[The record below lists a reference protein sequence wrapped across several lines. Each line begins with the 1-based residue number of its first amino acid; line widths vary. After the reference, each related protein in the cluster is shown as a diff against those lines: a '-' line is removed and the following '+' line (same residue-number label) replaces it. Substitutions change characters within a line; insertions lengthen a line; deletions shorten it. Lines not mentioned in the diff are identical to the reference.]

1 MHFLKS
7 APPIGGIMFKRILIA
22 NRGEIACR
30 IIKTAKSMAIET
42 VAVYSEAD
50 RSSLHVKQ
58 ADFAEFIGPAPVSE
72 SYLDIDAIIGAAKKW
87 QADAIHPGYG
97 FLSENPK
104 LAKTCSENGLVFIGP
119 STSAIEAMGSKS
131 QAKAIMSEANV
142 PLVPGYHGTDNSV
155 EHLLAE
161 AEKIGYPVM
170 LKATQGGGGKGM
182 RVVNSA
188 AEMPLAIDGAQREA
202 LSSFGDKQLL
212 IEKCILQPR
221 HVEVQVF
228 ADQHGHCVYLSDRDC
243 SIQRRHQKVVE
254 EAPAPGLSDELRK
267 QMGEA
272 AVQAAQAIDYVGAG
286 TVEFLLDSRGQ
297 FYFMEMNTRLQV
309 EHPVTELI
317 TGVDLVEWQFK
328 VAAGE
333 HLPISQSEIT
343 HNGHSIELRIYAE
356 DADNDFMPSTGRIDY
371 LKEPVSDSNVRLACV
386 RVDSGVTQ
394 GDTISEYYDPMTS
407 KLIVWGQTRDIALK
421 QLKQALTQY
430 HVRGVTTN
438 IGYLHSIISQPAFAD
453 IELDTGFLVKHQQ
466 GISAQQNV
474 SDSIWLTLAAV
485 ARWNDLISK
494 SDRSTLPAPTTQGFR
509 LSVNNVYRFNL
520 TDANANH
527 QVHLHY
533 SSQEYSS
540 QQSCTKHPEPFT
552 IECGEERHQVTLLE
566 NDNPFIVD
574 IDNVRYIFNALSDE
588 HQTTL
593 FYLGQQRTF
602 AHQPSFESPK
612 GKDDELS
619 PTAPLNGVISA
630 VMVNKGDKVAAG
642 DPLLVLE
649 AMKMEYTI
657 TAPVAATVDEVFY
670 QHGDQVQHGSI
681 LLHLAS
687 APENISEDKEREY
700 AANEG

>member
-1 MHFLKS
+1 
-7 APPIGGIMFKRILIA
+7 MFKRILIA

-50 RSSLHVKQ
+50 RNSLHVKH
-58 ADFAEFIGPAPVSE
+58 ADFAEFIGPAPASE

-104 LAKTCSENGLVFIGP
+104 LAKACSENGIVFIGP

-228 ADQHGHCVYLSDRDC
+228 ADQHGNCVYLSDRDC

-317 TGVDLVEWQFK
+317 TGVDLVEWQFN

-333 HLPISQSEIT
+333 RLPISQNEIT

-356 DADNDFMPSTGRIDY
+356 DAENDFMPSTGRIDY

-394 GDTISEYYDPMTS
+394 GDAISEYYDPMIS

-421 QLKQALTQY
+421 QLKQALTEY

-453 IELDTGFLVKHQQ
+453 VELDTGFLVQHQQ
-466 GISAQQNV
+466 GINEQQNV
-474 SDSIWLTLAAV
+474 SDSIWLTLAAI
-485 ARWNDLISK
+485 ARWNDIT
-494 SDRSTLPAPTTQGFR
+494 STSGDSSLPSPTKQGFR
-509 LSVNNVYRFNL
+509 LSVENVYRFNF
-520 TDANANH
+520 TDATANH
-527 QVHLHY
+527 QVRLHH
-533 SSQEYSS
+533 SAKESGFQ
-540 QQSCTKHPEPFT
+540 HPDQFT
-552 IECGEERHQVTLLE
+552 IQCGDQVHQVCLLE
-566 NDNPFIVD
+566 KDGQFIVD
-574 IDNVRYIFNALSDE
+574 IDEVRYIFNALNDE
-588 HQTTL
+588 QKTTL

-612 GKDDELS
+612 GKEDELS
-619 PTAPLNGVISA
+619 PTAPLNGIISA
-630 VMVNKGDKVAAG
+630 VMVNKGDEVAAG

-687 APENISEDKEREY
+687 ASENVCVDKEREY
-700 AANEG
+700 ATSEG

>member
-1 MHFLKS
+1 
-7 APPIGGIMFKRILIA
+7 MFKRILIA

-30 IIKTAKSMAIET
+30 IIKTAKSMAVET

-58 ADFAEFIGPAPVSE
+58 ADFAEFIGPAPASE

-104 LAKTCSENGLVFIGP
+104 LAKACSENGIVFIGP

-142 PLVPGYHGTDNSV
+142 PLVPGYHGTDNSI
-155 EHLLAE
+155 EHLSAE

-188 AEMPLAIDGAQREA
+188 AELPLAIDGAQREA

-254 EAPAPGLSDELRK
+254 EAPAPGLGDELRK

-286 TVEFLLDSRGQ
+286 TVEFLLDSRGE

-328 VAAGE
+328 IAAGE
-333 HLPISQSEIT
+333 HLPISQYEIN

-371 LKEPVSDSNVRLACV
+371 LQEPSSDSNIRLTCV

-394 GDTISEYYDPMTS
+394 GDTISEYYDPMIS

-438 IGYLHSIISQPAFAD
+438 IGYLHSIISQPAFAE
-453 IELDTGFLVKHQQ
+453 IELDTGFLVTHQQ
-466 GISAQQNV
+466 GISEQQNV

-509 LSVNNVYRFNL
+509 LSVDNVYRFNF
-520 TDANANH
+520 TDANTNH
-527 QVHLHY
+527 HVRLHH
-533 SSQEYSS
+533 SS
-540 QQSCTKHPEPFT
+540 QQSCTQHPEPFA
-552 IECGEERHQVTLLE
+552 IECGEERHQVALLE

-574 IDNVRYIFNALSDE
+574 INDVRYTFNALNDE
-588 HQTTL
+588 QKTTV

-681 LLHLAS
+681 LLHLIS
-687 APENISEDKEREY
+687 APDNVCEDKEHEY
-700 AANEG
+700 ATSEG

>member
-1 MHFLKS
+1 
-7 APPIGGIMFKRILIA
+7 MFKRILIA

-58 ADFAEFIGPAPVSE
+58 ADFAEFIGPAPASE

-104 LAKTCSENGLVFIGP
+104 LAKACSENGIVFIGP
-119 STSAIEAMGSKS
+119 PTSAIEAMGSKS

-228 ADQHGHCVYLSDRDC
+228 ADQHGNCVYLSDRDC

-267 QMGEA
+267 QMGKA

-328 VAAGE
+328 VADGE

-371 LKEPVSDSNVRLACV
+371 LKEPLSDKDVHLACV
-386 RVDSGVTQ
+386 RVDSGVAQ
-394 GDTISEYYDPMTS
+394 GDTISEYYDPMIS

-438 IGYLHSIISQPAFAD
+438 IGYLHSIISQPAFAN
-453 IELDTGFLVKHQQ
+453 IELDTDFLVKHQQ

-474 SDSIWLTLAAV
+474 SESIWLALAAV

-494 SDRSTLPAPTTQGFR
+494 SDSSTLPAPTKQGFR
-509 LSVNNVYRFNL
+509 LSVDNVYRFNF

-527 QVHLHY
+527 QVRLQQ
-533 SSQEYSS
+533 SSQDTGF
-540 QQSCTKHPEPFT
+540 QHLNHLNVR
-552 IECGEERHQVTLLE
+552 CGEELHQVILLE
-566 NDNPFIVD
+566 SGNQFIVD
-574 IDNVRYIFNALSDE
+574 IDNERYAFNALSDE
-588 HQTTL
+588 QKTTL

-602 AHQPSFESPK
+602 AHQPSFESAK
-612 GKDDELS
+612 GQDDELS

-687 APENISEDKEREY
+687 TPESDCADKEREY
-700 AANEG
+700 ATSEG

>member
-1 MHFLKS
+1 
-7 APPIGGIMFKRILIA
+7 MFKRILIA

-58 ADFAEFIGPAPVSE
+58 ADFAEFIGPAPASE

-104 LAKTCSENGLVFIGP
+104 LAKACSENGIVFIGP

-228 ADQHGHCVYLSDRDC
+228 ADQHGNCVYLSDRDC

-272 AVQAAQAIDYVGAG
+272 AVHAAQAIDYVGAG
-286 TVEFLLDSRGQ
+286 TVEFLLDSRGE

-371 LKEPVSDSNVRLACV
+371 LHEPVSDNNVRLAHV

-394 GDTISEYYDPMTS
+394 GDTISEYYDPMIS

-453 IELDTGFLVKHQQ
+453 IELDTGFLVTHQQ
-466 GISAQQNV
+466 SINEQQSV

-485 ARWNDLISK
+485 ARWNDLTSK
-494 SDRSTLPAPTTQGFR
+494 SGSSALPAPTTQGFR
-509 LSVNNVYRFNL
+509 LSVNNVYRFNF

-527 QVHLHY
+527 QVRLHH

-540 QQSCTKHPEPFT
+540 QQSCTQHSEPFT
-552 IECGEERHQVTLLE
+552 IECGEERHQVILLE
-566 NDNPFIVD
+566 SDNQFIVD
-574 IDNVRYIFNALSDE
+574 IDNVRYTFNALNDD
-588 HQTTL
+588 QKTTV

-681 LLHLAS
+681 LLHLIS
-687 APENISEDKEREY
+687 APDNVCEDKEHEY
-700 AANEG
+700 ATSEG

>member
-1 MHFLKS
+1 
-7 APPIGGIMFKRILIA
+7 MFKRILIA

-58 ADFAEFIGPAPVSE
+58 ANFAEFIGPAPASE

-104 LAKTCSENGLVFIGP
+104 LAKACSENGIVFIGP

-228 ADQHGHCVYLSDRDC
+228 ADQHGNCVYLSDRDC

-286 TVEFLLDSRGQ
+286 TVEFLLDSRGH

-328 VAAGE
+328 VAGGE

-394 GDTISEYYDPMTS
+394 GDTISEYYDPMIS

-438 IGYLHSIISQPAFAD
+438 IGYLHSIISQPAFAN
-453 IELDTGFLVKHQQ
+453 IELDTDFLVKHQQ

-494 SDRSTLPAPTTQGFR
+494 SDSSTLPATTKQGFR
-509 LSVNNVYRFNL
+509 LSVDNVYRFNF

-527 QVHLHY
+527 QVRLQQ
-533 SSQEYSS
+533 SSQDTGS
-540 QQSCTKHPEPFT
+540 HFT
-552 IECGEERHQVTLLE
+552 IRCGEELHQVILLE
-566 NDNPFIVD
+566 SESQFIVN
-574 IDNVRYIFNALSDE
+574 IDSVRYTFNALSDE

-593 FYLGQQRTF
+593 FYLGQQCTF
-602 AHQPSFESPK
+602 AHQPSFESAK
-612 GKDDELS
+612 GQDDELS

-687 APENISEDKEREY
+687 TPESGCADKEREY
-700 AANEG
+700 ATSEG

>member
-1 MHFLKS
+1 
-7 APPIGGIMFKRILIA
+7 MFKRILIA

-50 RSSLHVKQ
+50 RNSLHVKH
-58 ADFAEFIGPAPVSE
+58 ADFAEFIGPAPASE

-104 LAKTCSENGLVFIGP
+104 LAKACSENGIVFIGP

-182 RVVNSA
+182 RVVSSA

-228 ADQHGHCVYLSDRDC
+228 ADQHGNCVYLSDRDC

-272 AVQAAQAIDYVGAG
+272 AVLAAQAIDYVGAG

-317 TGVDLVEWQFK
+317 TGVDLVEWQFN

-333 HLPISQSEIT
+333 RLPISQNEIT

-356 DADNDFMPSTGRIDY
+356 DAENDFMPSTGRIDY

-394 GDTISEYYDPMTS
+394 GDAISEYYDPMIS

-453 IELDTGFLVKHQQ
+453 VELDTGFLVKHQQ
-466 GISAQQNV
+466 GINEQQNV
-474 SDSIWLTLAAV
+474 SDSIWLTLAAI
-485 ARWNDLISK
+485 ARWNDIT
-494 SDRSTLPAPTTQGFR
+494 STSGDSSLPSPTKQGFR
-509 LSVNNVYRFNL
+509 LSVENVYRFNF
-520 TDANANH
+520 TDATANH
-527 QVHLHY
+527 QVRLHH
-533 SSQEYSS
+533 SAKESGFQ
-540 QQSCTKHPEPFT
+540 HPDQFT
-552 IECGEERHQVTLLE
+552 IQCGDQVHQVCLLE
-566 NDNPFIVD
+566 KDGQFIVD
-574 IDNVRYIFNALSDE
+574 IDEVRYIFDALNDE
-588 HQTTL
+588 PKTTL

-612 GKDDELS
+612 GKENELS
-619 PTAPLNGVISA
+619 PTAPLNGIISA
-630 VMVNKGDKVAAG
+630 VMVNKGDEVAAG

-657 TAPVAATVDEVFY
+657 NAPVDATVDEVFY

-687 APENISEDKEREY
+687 ASENVCVDKEREY
-700 AANEG
+700 ATSEG

>member
-1 MHFLKS
+1 
-7 APPIGGIMFKRILIA
+7 MFKRILIA

-58 ADFAEFIGPAPVSE
+58 ADFAEFIGPATASE

-104 LAKTCSENGLVFIGP
+104 LAKACSENGIVFIGP
-119 STSAIEAMGSKS
+119 PTSAIEAMGSKS

-228 ADQHGHCVYLSDRDC
+228 ADKHGNCVYLSDRDC

-371 LKEPVSDSNVRLACV
+371 LKEPLSDSNVRLACV
-386 RVDSGVTQ
+386 RVDSGVTH
-394 GDTISEYYDPMTS
+394 GDTISEYYDPMIS

-438 IGYLHSIISQPAFAD
+438 IGYLHSIISQLAFAE
-453 IELDTGFLVKHQQ
+453 IELDTDFLVKHQQ
-466 GISAQQNV
+466 GISEQQNV

-494 SDRSTLPAPTTQGFR
+494 SDSSTLPAPTTQGFR
-509 LSVNNVYRFNL
+509 LSVNNVYRFNF
-520 TDANANH
+520 TDVNANH
-527 QVHLHY
+527 QVRLQQ
-533 SSQEYSS
+533 SSQD
-540 QQSCTKHPEPFT
+540 TGAHFT
-552 IECGEERHQVTLLE
+552 VRCGEELHQITLLE
-566 NDNPFIVD
+566 SDNPFIVD
-574 IDNVRYIFNALSDE
+574 IDNVRYTFNALNDE
-588 HQTTL
+588 QKTTV

-630 VMVNKGDKVAAG
+630 VMVNKGDKVAVG

-657 TAPVAATVDEVFY
+657 TAPVAAKVDELFY

-687 APENISEDKEREY
+687 SSDTSSEDKELEY
-700 AANEG
+700 ATSEG

>member
-1 MHFLKS
+1 
-7 APPIGGIMFKRILIA
+7 MFKRILIA

-50 RSSLHVKQ
+50 RNSLHVKQ
-58 ADFAEFIGPAPVSE
+58 ADFAEFIGPAPASE
-72 SYLDIDAIIGAAKKW
+72 SYLDIDAIIRAAKKW

-104 LAKTCSENGLVFIGP
+104 LAKACSENGIVFIGP

-182 RVVNSA
+182 RVVSSA
-188 AEMPLAIDGAQREA
+188 DEMPLAIDGAQREA

-228 ADQHGHCVYLSDRDC
+228 ADQHGNCVYLSDRDC

-254 EAPAPGLSDELRK
+254 EAPAPALSDELRK

-272 AVQAAQAIDYVGAG
+272 AVLAAQAIDYVGAG

-317 TGVDLVEWQFK
+317 TGVDLVEWQFN

-333 HLPISQSEIT
+333 RLPISQNEIT

-356 DADNDFMPSTGRIDY
+356 DAENDFMPSTGRIDY
-371 LKEPVSDSNVRLACV
+371 LKEPVSDSNVRLAGV

-394 GDTISEYYDPMTS
+394 GDAISEYYDPMIS

-421 QLKQALTQY
+421 QLKQALTEY

-453 IELDTGFLVKHQQ
+453 VELDTGFLVQHQQ
-466 GISAQQNV
+466 GINEQQNV
-474 SDSIWLTLAAV
+474 SDSIWLTLAAI
-485 ARWNDLISK
+485 ARWNDIT
-494 SDRSTLPAPTTQGFR
+494 STSGDSSLPSPTKQGFR
-509 LSVNNVYRFNL
+509 LSVENVYRFNF
-520 TDANANH
+520 TDATANH
-527 QVHLHY
+527 QVRLHL
-533 SSQEYSS
+533 SAKESGFQ
-540 QQSCTKHPEPFT
+540 HPDQFT
-552 IECGEERHQVTLLE
+552 IQCGDQVHQVCLLE
-566 NDNPFIVD
+566 KDGQFIVD
-574 IDNVRYIFNALSDE
+574 IDEVRYIFNALNDE
-588 HQTTL
+588 QKTTL

-612 GKDDELS
+612 GKEDELS
-619 PTAPLNGVISA
+619 PTAPLNGIISA
-630 VMVNKGDKVAAG
+630 VMVNKGDEVAAG

-681 LLHLAS
+681 LLHLALAS
-687 APENISEDKEREY
+687 ENVCVDKEREY
-700 AANEG
+700 ATSEG

>member
-1 MHFLKS
+1 
-7 APPIGGIMFKRILIA
+7 MFKRILIA

-58 ADFAEFIGPAPVSE
+58 ADFAEFIGPAPASE
-72 SYLDIDAIIGAAKKW
+72 SYLDIDAIINAAKKW

-104 LAKTCSENGLVFIGP
+104 LAKACSENGIVFIGP
-119 STSAIEAMGSKS
+119 STIAIEAMGSKS

-142 PLVPGYHGTDNSV
+142 PLVPGYHGADNSV

-161 AEKIGYPVM
+161 AKKIGYPVM

-212 IEKCILQPR
+212 VEKCILQPR

-228 ADQHGHCVYLSDRDC
+228 ADQHGNCVYLSDRDC

-254 EAPAPGLSDELRK
+254 EAPAPGLNDELRK
-267 QMGEA
+267 QMGDA

-356 DADNDFMPSTGRIDY
+356 DADNDFMPSTGCIDY
-371 LKEPVSDSNVRLACV
+371 LQEPISDNNVRLAYV

-394 GDTISEYYDPMTS
+394 GDIISEYYDPMIS
-407 KLIVWGQTRDIALK
+407 KLIVWGQTRDVALK

-438 IGYLHSIISQPAFAD
+438 IGYLHSIVSQPAFAN
-453 IELDTGFLVKHQQ
+453 IELDTGFLITHQQ
-466 GISAQQNV
+466 GINEQQSV

-485 ARWNDLISK
+485 ARWNDLISE
-494 SDRSTLPAPTTQGFR
+494 SDSSTLPAPTTQGFR
-509 LSVNNVYRFNL
+509 LSVDNVYRFNF
-520 TDANANH
+520 TDANTNH
-527 QVHLHY
+527 HVRLHH
-533 SSQEYSS
+533 SS
-540 QQSCTKHPEPFT
+540 QQSCTQHPEPFA
-552 IECGEERHQVTLLE
+552 IECGEERHQVALLE

-574 IDNVRYIFNALSDE
+574 INDVRYTFNALNDE
-588 HQTTL
+588 QKTTV

-681 LLHLAS
+681 LLHLIS
-687 APENISEDKEREY
+687 APDNVCEDKEHEY
-700 AANEG
+700 ATSEG

>member
-1 MHFLKS
+1 
-7 APPIGGIMFKRILIA
+7 
-22 NRGEIACR
+22 
-30 IIKTAKSMAIET
+30 MA
-42 VAVYSEAD
+42 S
-50 RSSLHVKQ
+50 
-58 ADFAEFIGPAPVSE
+58 F
-72 SYLDIDAIIGAAKKW
+72 
-87 QADAIHPGYG
+87 
-97 FLSENPK
+97 
-104 LAKTCSENGLVFIGP
+104 FIGP

-155 EHLLAE
+155 DHLLAE

-212 IEKCILQPR
+212 VEKCILQPR

-228 ADQHGHCVYLSDRDC
+228 ADQHGNCVYLSDRDC

-333 HLPISQSEIT
+333 HLPISQYEIT

-356 DADNDFMPSTGRIDY
+356 DADNDFMPSTGCIDY
-371 LKEPVSDSNVRLACV
+371 LQEPISDNNVRLACV

-394 GDTISEYYDPMTS
+394 GDTISEYYDPMIS

-453 IELDTGFLVKHQQ
+453 IELDTGFLVTHQQ
-466 GISAQQNV
+466 GISEQQNV

-485 ARWNDLISK
+485 TRWNDLISK
-494 SDRSTLPAPTTQGFR
+494 SGSSTLPAPTTQGFR
-509 LSVNNVYRFNL
+509 LSVYNVYRFNF

-527 QVHLHY
+527 QVRLHY

-574 IDNVRYIFNALSDE
+574 IDNVRYTFNALSDE

-681 LLHLAS
+681 LLHLIS
-687 APENISEDKEREY
+687 APDNVCEDKEHEY
-700 AANEG
+700 ATSEG

>member
-1 MHFLKS
+1 
-7 APPIGGIMFKRILIA
+7 MFKRVLIA

-58 ADFAEFIGPAPVSE
+58 ADFAEFIGPAPASE

-104 LAKTCSENGLVFIGP
+104 LAKACSENGIVFIGP

-212 IEKCILQPR
+212 VEKCILQPR

-228 ADQHGHCVYLSDRDC
+228 ADQHGNCVYLSDRDC

-267 QMGEA
+267 QMGKA

-286 TVEFLLDSRGQ
+286 TVEFLLDSRGH

-394 GDTISEYYDPMTS
+394 GDTISEYYDPMIS

-421 QLKQALTQY
+421 QLKEALTQY

-438 IGYLHSIISQPAFAD
+438 IGYLHSIISQPAFAN
-453 IELDTGFLVKHQQ
+453 IELDTDFLVKHQQ

-494 SDRSTLPAPTTQGFR
+494 SDTSTLPTPTKQGFR
-509 LSVNNVYRFNL
+509 LSVNNVYRFNF

-527 QVHLHY
+527 HVRLQQ
-533 SSQEYSS
+533 SSQDTGS
-540 QQSCTKHPEPFT
+540 HFT
-552 IECGEERHQVTLLE
+552 IRCGEELHQVILLE
-566 NDNPFIVD
+566 SESQFIVD
-574 IDNVRYIFNALSDE
+574 IDSVRYTFNALNDE
-588 HQTTL
+588 QKTTL

-602 AHQPSFESPK
+602 AHQPNFDSA
-612 GKDDELS
+612 KDVGDELS

-657 TAPVAATVDEVFY
+657 TAPVAAIIDEVFY
-670 QHGDQVQHGSI
+670 QHGDQVQHGSV
-681 LLHLAS
+681 LLHLVS
-687 APENISEDKEREY
+687 APDNICEDKEREY
-700 AANEG
+700 ATSEG

>member
-42 VAVYSEAD
+42 VAVYSAAD

-58 ADFAEFIGPAPVSE
+58 ADFAEFIGPAPASE

-104 LAKTCSENGLVFIGP
+104 LAKVCSKNGIVFIGP

-155 EHLLAE
+155 DHLLAE

-228 ADQHGHCVYLSDRDC
+228 ADQHGNCVYLSDRDC

-333 HLPISQSEIT
+333 HLPISQYEIN

-356 DADNDFMPSTGRIDY
+356 DADNDFMPSTGCIDY
-371 LKEPVSDSNVRLACV
+371 LQEPISDNNVRLAYV

-394 GDTISEYYDPMTS
+394 GDTISEYYDPMIS

-421 QLKQALTQY
+421 QLKQALTHY

-438 IGYLHSIISQPAFAD
+438 IGYLHSIISQPAFAE
-453 IELDTGFLVKHQQ
+453 IELDTGFLVTHQQ
-466 GISAQQNV
+466 GISEQQNV

-485 ARWNDLISK
+485 ARWNDLTSK
-494 SDRSTLPAPTTQGFR
+494 SGSSTLPSPTTQGFR
-509 LSVNNVYRFNL
+509 LSVDNVYRFNF

-527 QVHLHY
+527 HVRLHH
-533 SSQEYSS
+533 SS
-540 QQSCTKHPEPFT
+540 QQSCSQHPEPFA
-552 IECGEERHQVTLLE
+552 IECGEERHQVALLE

-574 IDNVRYIFNALSDE
+574 IDNVRYTFNALNGD
-588 HQTTL
+588 QKTTV

-657 TAPVAATVDEVFY
+657 TAPVAAIVDEVFY

-681 LLHLAS
+681 LLHLIS
-687 APENISEDKEREY
+687 APDNVCEDKEREY
-700 AANEG
+700 AASEG

>member
-1 MHFLKS
+1 
-7 APPIGGIMFKRILIA
+7 MFKRILIA

-42 VAVYSEAD
+42 VAIYSEAD
-50 RSSLHVKQ
+50 RNSLHVKQ
-58 ADFAEFIGPAPVSE
+58 ADFAEFIGPAPASE
-72 SYLDIDAIIGAAKKW
+72 SYLDIDAVIGAAKKW

-104 LAKTCSENGLVFIGP
+104 LAKACNENGIVFIGP

-182 RVVNSA
+182 RVVNSV

-267 QMGEA
+267 QMGQA

-317 TGVDLVEWQFK
+317 TGVDLVEWQFN

-333 HLPISQSEIT
+333 RLPISQNEIT
-343 HNGHSIELRIYAE
+343 HSGHSIELRIYAE
-356 DADNDFMPSTGRIDY
+356 DAVNDFMPSTGRIDY
-371 LKEPVSDSNVRLACV
+371 LKQPVSDSNVRLACV

-394 GDTISEYYDPMTS
+394 GDTISEYYDPMIS

-453 IELDTGFLVKHQQ
+453 VELDTGFLVQHQQ
-466 GISAQQNV
+466 GINEQQNV
-474 SDSIWLTLAAV
+474 SDSIWLTLAAI
-485 ARWNDLISK
+485 ARWNDIT
-494 SDRSTLPAPTTQGFR
+494 STSGDSSLPSPTKQGFR
-509 LSVNNVYRFNL
+509 LSVENVYRFNF
-520 TDANANH
+520 TDTTANH
-527 QVHLHY
+527 QVRLHHCAKE
-533 SSQEYSS
+533 SGFQ
-540 QQSCTKHPEPFT
+540 HPDQFT
-552 IECGEERHQVTLLE
+552 IQCGDQVHQVCLLE
-566 NDNPFIVD
+566 KDGQFIVD
-574 IDNVRYIFNALSDE
+574 IDEVRYIFNALNDE
-588 HQTTL
+588 QKTTL

-602 AHQPSFESPK
+602 AHQPSFESAK
-612 GKDDELS
+612 GTDDELS
-619 PTAPLNGVISA
+619 PTAPLNGIISA
-630 VMVNKGDKVAAG
+630 VMVKKGDKVAAG

-657 TAPVAATVDEVFY
+657 TAPVAATVDEIFY

-681 LLHLAS
+681 LLHLVS
-687 APENISEDKEREY
+687 APERACIDKECEY
-700 AANEG
+700 ATSEG

>member
-1 MHFLKS
+1 
-7 APPIGGIMFKRILIA
+7 MFKRILIA

-58 ADFAEFIGPAPVSE
+58 ADFAEFIGPAPASE
-72 SYLDIDAIIGAAKKW
+72 SYLDINAIIGAAKKW

-104 LAKTCSENGLVFIGP
+104 LAKACSENGIVFIGP

-228 ADQHGHCVYLSDRDC
+228 ADQHGNCVYLSDRDC

-254 EAPAPGLSDELRK
+254 EAPAPSLSDELRK

-272 AVQAAQAIDYVGAG
+272 AVQAAQAINYVGAG

-333 HLPISQSEIT
+333 HLPTSQYEIT

-371 LKEPVSDSNVRLACV
+371 LHEPVSDNNVRLAHV

-394 GDTISEYYDPMTS
+394 GDTISEYYDPMIS

-438 IGYLHSIISQPAFAD
+438 IGYLHSIISQPAFAE
-453 IELDTGFLVKHQQ
+453 IELDTGFLVTHQQ
-466 GISAQQNV
+466 GISEQQNV

-485 ARWNDLISK
+485 ARWNDLTSK
-494 SDRSTLPAPTTQGFR
+494 SGSSTLPSPTTQGFR
-509 LSVNNVYRFNL
+509 LSVDNVYRFNF

-527 QVHLHY
+527 HVRLHH
-533 SSQEYSS
+533 SS
-540 QQSCTKHPEPFT
+540 QQSCSQHPEPFA
-552 IECGEERHQVTLLE
+552 IECGEERHQVALLE

-574 IDNVRYIFNALSDE
+574 INDVRYTFNALNDE
-588 HQTTL
+588 QKTTV

-630 VMVNKGDKVAAG
+630 VMVTKGDEVAAG

-657 TAPVAATVDEVFY
+657 TAPVAATVDELFY

-681 LLHLAS
+681 LLHLIS
-687 APENISEDKEREY
+687 APDNVCEDKEHEY
-700 AANEG
+700 ATSEG

>member
-1 MHFLKS
+1 MLFSKS
-7 APPIGGIMFKRILIA
+7 VPLIGGIMFKRILIA

-58 ADFAEFIGPAPVSE
+58 ADFAEFIGPAPASE

-104 LAKTCSENGLVFIGP
+104 LAKACSENGIVFIGP

-142 PLVPGYHGTDNSV
+142 PLVPGYHGTDNSI
-155 EHLLAE
+155 EHLSAE

-188 AEMPLAIDGAQREA
+188 AELPLAIDGAQREA

-212 IEKCILQPR
+212 VEKCILQPR
-221 HVEVQVF
+221 HVEIQVF
-228 ADQHGHCVYLSDRDC
+228 ADQHGNCVYLSDRDC

-254 EAPAPGLSDELRK
+254 EAPAPWLSDELRK

-286 TVEFLLDSRGQ
+286 TVEFLLDSRGE

-343 HNGHSIELRIYAE
+343 RNGHSIELRIYAE

-371 LKEPVSDSNVRLACV
+371 LHEPVSDSNVRLACV

-394 GDTISEYYDPMTS
+394 GDTISEYYDPMIS

-438 IGYLHSIISQPAFAD
+438 IGYLHSIISQPAFAE
-453 IELDTGFLVKHQQ
+453 IELDTGFLVTHQQ
-466 GISAQQNV
+466 GISEQQNV

-509 LSVNNVYRFNL
+509 LSVDNVYRFNF
-520 TDANANH
+520 TDANTNH
-527 QVHLHY
+527 QVRLQQ
-533 SSQEYSS
+533 SSQHTEA
-540 QQSCTKHPEPFT
+540 HFT
-552 IECGEERHQVTLLE
+552 VRCGEELHQVTLLE

-574 IDNVRYIFNALSDE
+574 IDNVRYTFNALNDD
-588 HQTTL
+588 QKTTV

-681 LLHLAS
+681 LLHLIS
-687 APENISEDKEREY
+687 APDNVCEDKEREY
-700 AANEG
+700 ATSEG

>member
-1 MHFLKS
+1 
-7 APPIGGIMFKRILIA
+7 
-22 NRGEIACR
+22 
-30 IIKTAKSMAIET
+30 
-42 VAVYSEAD
+42 
-50 RSSLHVKQ
+50 
-58 ADFAEFIGPAPVSE
+58 
-72 SYLDIDAIIGAAKKW
+72 
-87 QADAIHPGYG
+87 
-97 FLSENPK
+97 
-104 LAKTCSENGLVFIGP
+104 
-119 STSAIEAMGSKS
+119 
-131 QAKAIMSEANV
+131 
-142 PLVPGYHGTDNSV
+142 
-155 EHLLAE
+155 
-161 AEKIGYPVM
+161 
-170 LKATQGGGGKGM
+170 M

-188 AEMPLAIDGAQREA
+188 AGMPLAIDGAQREA

-228 ADQHGHCVYLSDRDC
+228 ADQHGNCVYLSDRDC

-317 TGVDLVEWQFK
+317 TDVDLVEWQFK

-333 HLPISQSEIT
+333 RLPVSQSEIT

-386 RVDSGVTQ
+386 RVDSGVTK
-394 GDTISEYYDPMTS
+394 GDTISEYYDPMIS

-438 IGYLHSIISQPAFAD
+438 IGYLHSIISQPAFAE
-453 IELDTGFLVKHQQ
+453 IKLDTDFLVKHQQ
-466 GISAQQNV
+466 GISEQQNV
-474 SDSIWLTLAAV
+474 SDSIWLTLAAI
-485 ARWNDLISK
+485 ARWNQLTLK
-494 SDRSTLPAPTTQGFR
+494 SGDSALPSPTKQGFR
-509 LSVNNVYRFNL
+509 LSVDNVYRFNF
-520 TDANANH
+520 TDANTNH
-527 QVHLHY
+527 QVRLQQ
-533 SSQEYSS
+533 SSQDTGS
-540 QQSCTKHPEPFT
+540 QHLNHFT
-552 IECGEERHQVTLLE
+552 VRCGEDSHQVILLE
-566 NDNPFIVD
+566 SKSQFIVD
-574 IDNVRYIFNALSDE
+574 IDNVRYTFNALNDE
-588 HQTTL
+588 QKTTV

-681 LLHLAS
+681 LLHLVS
-687 APENISEDKEREY
+687 APDNVCEDKEREY
-700 AANEG
+700 ATSEG

>member
-1 MHFLKS
+1 
-7 APPIGGIMFKRILIA
+7 MFKRILIA

-50 RSSLHVKQ
+50 RNSLHVKH
-58 ADFAEFIGPAPVSE
+58 ADFAEFIGPAPASA
-72 SYLDIDAIIGAAKKW
+72 SYLDIDATIGAAKKW

-104 LAKTCSENGLVFIGP
+104 LAKACSENGIVFIGP

-155 EHLLAE
+155 KHLLAE

-188 AEMPLAIDGAQREA
+188 SEMPLAIEGAQREA

-228 ADQHGHCVYLSDRDC
+228 ADQHGNCVYLSDRDC

-254 EAPAPGLSDELRK
+254 EAPARGLSDELRK

-317 TGVDLVEWQFK
+317 TGVDLVEWQFN

-333 HLPISQSEIT
+333 RLPISQNQIT

-356 DADNDFMPSTGRIDY
+356 DAENDFMPSTGCIDY

-394 GDTISEYYDPMTS
+394 GDAISEYYDPMIS

-453 IELDTGFLVKHQQ
+453 VELDTGFLVQHQQ
-466 GISAQQNV
+466 GINEQQNV
-474 SDSIWLTLAAV
+474 SDSIWLTLAAI
-485 ARWNDLISK
+485 ARWNDIT
-494 SDRSTLPAPTTQGFR
+494 STSGDSSLPSPTKQGFR
-509 LSVNNVYRFNL
+509 LSVENMYRFNF
-520 TDANANH
+520 TDATANH
-527 QVHLHY
+527 QVLLH
-533 SSQEYSS
+533 
-540 QQSCTKHPEPFT
+540 QSAKESGFQHPDQFT
-552 IECGEERHQVTLLE
+552 IQCGDQVHQVCLLE
-566 NDNPFIVD
+566 KDGQFIVD
-574 IDNVRYIFNALSDE
+574 IDEVRYTFNALNDE
-588 HQTTL
+588 QKTTL

-602 AHQPSFESPK
+602 AHQPSFESAK
-612 GKDDELS
+612 GTDDELS
-619 PTAPLNGVISA
+619 PTAPLNGIISA
-630 VMVNKGDKVAAG
+630 VMVKKGDEVEAG

-657 TAPVAATVDEVFY
+657 TAPVAATVDEIFY

-687 APENISEDKEREY
+687 VPENVCVDKERDY
-700 AANEG
+700 ATSEG

>member
-1 MHFLKS
+1 MHFSKN

-58 ADFAEFIGPAPVSE
+58 ADFAEFIGPAPAIE
-72 SYLDIDAIIGAAKKW
+72 SYLDINAIIDAAKKW

-104 LAKTCSENGLVFIGP
+104 LAKACSENGIAFIGP

-142 PLVPGYHGTDNSV
+142 PLVPGYHGTDNSI
-155 EHLLAE
+155 EHLSAE

-188 AEMPLAIDGAQREA
+188 AELPLAIDGAQREA

-212 IEKCILQPR
+212 VEKCILQPR
-221 HVEVQVF
+221 HVEIQVF
-228 ADQHGHCVYLSDRDC
+228 ADQHGNCVYLSDRDC

-254 EAPAPGLSDELRK
+254 EAPAPALSDELRK

-356 DADNDFMPSTGRIDY
+356 DADNDFMPSTGCIDY
-371 LKEPVSDSNVRLACV
+371 LQEPISDNNVRLACV

-394 GDTISEYYDPMTS
+394 GDTISEYYDPMIS

-438 IGYLHSIISQPAFAD
+438 IGYLHSIVSQPAFAD
-453 IELDTGFLVKHQQ
+453 IELDTGFLVTHQQ
-466 GISAQQNV
+466 GISEQQNV

-485 ARWNDLISK
+485 ARWNDLISE
-494 SDRSTLPAPTTQGFR
+494 SDSSTLPAPTTQGFR
-509 LSVNNVYRFNL
+509 LSVDNVYRFNF
-520 TDANANH
+520 TDANTNH
-527 QVHLHY
+527 HVRLHH
-533 SSQEYSS
+533 SS
-540 QQSCTKHPEPFT
+540 QQSCSQHPEPFA
-552 IECGEERHQVTLLE
+552 IECGEERHQVALLE

-574 IDNVRYIFNALSDE
+574 IDNVRYTFNALNGE
-588 HQTTL
+588 QKTTV

-681 LLHLAS
+681 LLHLIS
-687 APENISEDKEREY
+687 APDNVCEDKEHEY
-700 AANEG
+700 ATSEG